1 MDVVFAVWH
10 IPNVELFTEYLK
22 LRVIELDCYLD
33 FLRIIALIES
43 PDITD
48 SDIDGSLFTTM
59 NIPIVL

>member
-10 IPNVELFTEYLK
+10 IPNVKLFTEYLK
-22 LRVIELDCYLD
+22 LSVFELDCYLD